1 MHLTSETSKSTGVKT
16 GRIKANDSSEK
27 WKGYLHGSGRTQ
39 NKSKQQNKARKRKN
53 YQKVLEMNF
62 YELSP
67 P

>member
-27 WKGYLHGSGRTQ
+27 WKGYLVVGERRINLNSR
-39 NKSKQQNKARKRKN
+39 AKRGKEKN
-53 YQKVLEMNF
+53 NQKVFEINF
-62 YELSP
+62 YEPSP